1 MRAVR
6 TALALAGLLLMLAV
20 GAGQPAAAMR
30 SLQAGRAEPTTWEG
44 VLAATAE
51 LRGHAPRAEIRRTL
65 LSREQLQA
73 RVVEQLGRDP
83 APQRLAAS
91 ATLFTAL
98 GLLDRGADLRG
109 LVLQFRGNLV
119 LGQYDPESKQLYV
132 VTGASNLGPLE
143 RVTAAHEY
151 THALQDQ
158 YFDLQRLRPRNSPDA
173 DRSLAVAS
181 LVEADASFVGERYA
195 NLVLTAAEREE
206 RRRQVRDL
214 YREVDLDRIPL
225 VVREQSYFPYTEG
238 VRFLRQVLGEQAMRG
253 EGEGYGPA
261 VDRLFADPP
270 HSTAQ
275 ILHPERYLRRQGPV
289 PVPLPEYAA
298 TLGEGWRESRR
309 GVLGELDHRLILQPF
324 VDGEVANR
332 AAEGWAGNSYALF
345 ESERGEVAVLLRTRW
360 DNPAEAAEWQDAYAL
375 AAQRRYG
382 DTLMSQPAPAGQRLW
397 RTPDGALLLVGDCPD
412 TVLALA
418 PTAEQATRLAASP
431 PEPRLGLLPGIGG
444 PALIIPAPPLAAA
457 IAAP

>member
-6 TALALAGLLLMLAV
+6 TALLLAGLLLLLI

-30 SLQAGRAEPTTWEG
+30 SLQLAPAEPTTWEG
-44 VLAATAE
+44 VLGATAE
-51 LRGHAPRAEIRRTL
+51 LRGHLPRTEVRRL
-65 LSREQLQA
+65 MLSREQLQA
-73 RVVEQLGRDP
+73 RVVEQLGREP
-83 APQRLAAS
+83 SPQRLAAS

-98 GLLDRGADLRG
+98 GLLDRGTDLRG

-119 LGQYDPESKQLYV
+119 LGQYDPETKQLYV
-132 VTGASNLGPLE
+132 VTGASSLGPLE

-158 YFDLQRLRPRNSPDA
+158 YFDLQRLRPRNAPDA

-181 LVEADASFVGERYA
+181 LVEADASLVGERYA
-195 NLVLTAAEREE
+195 NGVLTAAEREE

-238 VRFLRQVLGEQAMRG
+238 VRFLRQVLGDEAVRG

-270 HSTAQ
+270 RSTAQ
-275 ILHPERYLRRQGPV
+275 ILHPERYLRHQAPV
-289 PVPLPEYAA
+289 TVTLGDRAA
-298 TLGEGWRESRR
+298 ALGEGWRESRR
-309 GVLGELDHRLILQPF
+309 GVLGELDHRLILQQY
-324 VDGEVANR
+324 VDSAVAAR
-332 AAEGWAGNSYALF
+332 AAEGWAGNAFALY
-345 ESERGEVAVLLRTRW
+345 ESDRGEVAVLVRTRW
-360 DNPAEAAEWQDAYAL
+360 DNPTEATEWQDAYAQ

-382 DTLMSQPAPAGQRLW
+382 DGLAPQAAPAGQRLW
-397 RTPDGALLLVGDCPD
+397 GTPDGALLLGGDGAE
-412 TVLALA
+412 TVLAVA
-418 PTAEQATRLAASP
+418 PTPLLATRLATRPAEP
-431 PEPRLGLLPGIGG
+431 PLALLPGSG
-444 PALIIPAPPLAAA
+444 PAVALDPERGGDALLLYPR
-457 IAAP
+457 